1 MVKEVSM
8 RMNNTLRVRR
18 FMVFGLL
25 PAIVV
30 YALFVFVPVIWSAY
44 YGFFDWKG
52 IGEAKFIGLKNYVE
66 ILHDPVFWRAL
77 KNNIIFVLASVFGQ
91 VPLALVLAIVLH
103 KSNALQRFLRS
114 AIFMPMVLSSVI
126 IGMIWQYIYHP
137 QIGILNF
144 LLDKLGLSSWKL
156 QWLSDAKI
164 AIFSMTPPL
173 IWSFVGLYLI
183 IFISAFQNI
192 PGDIHD
198 AALIDGASGARK
210 LFSITL
216 PMIWSTVQVALILC
230 ISGSLKS
237 FDLVYVMTKGGPAH
251 STELLATYMYNSTF
265 SSYRYGF
272 GSAISTSI
280 VLISLLIIGTSQ
292 WLTSRKQKHAEGRA
306 H

>member
-1 MVKEVSM
+1 MNEV
-8 RMNNTLRVRR
+8 RIRR
-18 FMVFGLL
+18 FVAMGLA
-25 PAIVV
+25 PAILL

-52 IGEAKFIGLKNYVE
+52 IGAAKFIGLNNYVE
-66 ILHDPVFWRAL
+66 VLHDSVFWRAL
-77 KNNIIFVLASVFGQ
+77 KNNVIFVLASVFGQ
-91 VPLALVLAIVLH
+91 LPIALILAILLH
-103 KSNALQRFLRS
+103 KSNFIQRFLRS

-144 LLDKLGLSSWKL
+144 LLDAAGLGSWKL
-156 QWLSDAKI
+156 QWLSDPKI
-164 AIFSMTPPL
+164 AIFAMVPPL
-173 IWSFVGLYLI
+173 VWSFVGLYLI

-198 AALIDGASGARK
+198 AAQIDGAEGARK
-210 LFSITL
+210 LVSITL
-216 PMIWSTVQVALILC
+216 PMIWTTVQVALVLC

-251 STELLATYMYNSTF
+251 ATELLATYMYNSTF

-272 GSAISTSI
+272 GSAISTTI
-280 VLISLLIIGTSQ
+280 VLISLLFIGTSQ
-292 WLTSRKQKHAEGRA
+292 LLMSMRGKNKEGGGSR
-306 H
+306 